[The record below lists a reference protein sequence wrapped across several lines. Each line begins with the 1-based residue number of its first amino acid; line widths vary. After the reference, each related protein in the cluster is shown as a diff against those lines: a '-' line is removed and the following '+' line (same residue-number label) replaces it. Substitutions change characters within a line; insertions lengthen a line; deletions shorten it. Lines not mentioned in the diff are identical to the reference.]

1 MLGSKRSEA
10 DGIRNEPAAR
20 FLIKKVIVM
29 QYEIFTVP
37 VVDGVEETERMNRF
51 LRGHKVVQVDKH
63 FVVLGDCAYWSFCV
77 NYLVAAP
84 SSSSSVTGEKRE
96 KVDYKNVLNEEH
108 FKVFSRL
115 RAYRKQIAEQ
125 DAVPAYAV
133 FTDAELAMLAQAEGL
148 TEQSM
153 LQIDGIG
160 KKRVEKY
167 GALLLEMSG
176 KETEV

>member
-1 MLGSKRSEA
+1 
-10 DGIRNEPAAR
+10 
-20 FLIKKVIVM
+20 M

-37 VVDGVEETERMNRF
+37 VVDGGEEMERMNRF
-51 LRGHKVVQVDKH
+51 LRGHKVVQVDKQL
-63 FVVLGDCAYWSFCV
+63 VVLGDCAYWSFCV
-77 NYLVAAP
+77 NYLVATA
-84 SSSSSVTGEKRE
+84 SVVVPGERRE

-133 FTDAELAMLAQAEGL
+133 FTDAELAILAQAEGL
-148 TEQSM
+148 TEQTM

-167 GALLLEMSG
+167 GALLLQMSG
-176 KETEV
+176 KEMEE

>member
-1 MLGSKRSEA
+1 
-10 DGIRNEPAAR
+10 
-20 FLIKKVIVM
+20 M

-37 VVDGVEETERMNRF
+37 VVGGAEETERMNRF
-51 LRGHKVVQVDKH
+51 LRGHKVVQVDRQ

-77 NYLVAAP
+77 NYLVTAP
-84 SSSSSVTGEKRE
+84 SAVAASGEKRE
-96 KVDYKNVLNEEH
+96 KVDYKNVLGEED
-108 FKVFSRL
+108 FKTFTRL

-133 FTDAELAMLAQAEGL
+133 FTDAELALLAQSEGL
-148 TEQSM
+148 TEQAL

-167 GALLLEMSG
+167 GSLLIELSRGDPPADSPTAEQTG
-176 KETEV
+176 V

>member
-1 MLGSKRSEA
+1 MLGSERSEA
-10 DGIRNEPAAR
+10 DGIRNGPAAR
-20 FLIKKVIVM
+20 FLIKTVIVM

-77 NYLVAAP
+77 NYLAASP
-84 SSSSSVTGEKRE
+84 SSTVVAGEKRE

-133 FTDAELAMLAQAEGL
+133 FTDAELAALAQAEGL
-148 TEQSM
+148 TEQTM

-167 GALLLEMSG
+167 GALLLELSG